1 MSATD
6 PTLQVQRPDLEEKR
20 PRVPVEAVKAS
31 AHPGPGPGPAGP
43 SAGRGPR
50 KPQAGLP
57 DRHRGARLPWPLLSG
72 QAHPRALY
80 LWFSS
85 ARTARR
91 STVLKRVFMVGQ
103 EEGRHRTLLPSPPGS
118 MPPHLCAGAAGGA
131 LRRFGGGNIP
141 RRQGSASLF

>member
-6 PTLQVQRPDLEEKR
+6 PTLQAQRPGLEEKR
-20 PRVPVEAVKAS
+20 PRRPCRSCQSVRP
-31 AHPGPGPGPAGP
+31 PRPRPRPRGP
-43 SAGRGPR
+43 STGRGPR

-103 EEGRHRTLLPSPPGS
+103 DEGRHRTLLPSPPGS
-118 MPPHLCAGAAGGA
+118 TPPRLCAGAAGGA
-131 LRRFGGGNIP
+131 LRRLGGGNIP
-141 RRQGSASLF
+141 GGEGSASLF